1 MRNIMNARTIA
12 SLTLKLIGFFVL
24 AKSLTYLPLVF
35 GGVGMIASKGPSGL
49 DLFTF
54 LGFAISTMTPFLHL
68 VASII
73 IIWKSEAIARRIA
86 PDEQVAISAGLDADT
101 LQTLAFCIVGLVF
114 LTGALP
120 RFAQFATNYFM
131 VQRMPNQKIP
141 YTLYGQLISTMLQI
155 VIGVVLFLQAD
166 GLTGLWK
173 KLREAKGIQ
182 NS

>member
-1 MRNIMNARTIA
+1 MNARRTA
-12 SLTLKLIGFFVL
+12 SLVLKLIGIFILVKYL
-24 AKSLTYLPLVF
+24 GYLPMVLGTF
-35 GGVGMIASKGPSGL
+35 NLITSTGPSRL
-49 DLFTF
+49 DTF
-54 LGFAISTMTPFLHL
+54 IGIVISAGTPLLYL
-68 VASII
+68 VASILI
-73 IIWKSEAIARRIA
+73 VIKSEAIARRVA
-86 PDEQVAISAGLDADT
+86 PDEQMAPPTGIDADT
-101 LQTLAFCIVGLVF
+101 IQTLAFCIVGLVF

-141 YTLYGQLISTMLQI
+141 YTLYGQLIGTMLQI